1 MMRFTTNF
9 VHRSDEEEI
18 MDDLNSSGEVIDQTL
33 YELDEINR
41 KLGGNHVTIDGIKR
55 LLIKNPPLRKIT
67 IADIGC
73 GGGDIL
79 IEIAKW
85 AAKKK
90 LQVDLIGIDANP
102 NIIEFAQKNASDYP
116 QIRFEALNIF
126 SPEFRN
132 QSYDIV
138 ISSLF
143 THHFKDDDLVSLFA
157 SLKKQAKI
165 GVIINDLHRH
175 WLAYYSIKLIV
186 NVLSKSPMVQHD
198 GPVSVLRAFKKKELV
213 NILKN
218 AGVYQYS
225 IRWMWAFRFQIIF

>member
-1 MMRFTTNF
+1 MKFTTKF
-9 VHRSDEEEI
+9 SSRSDEEEI

-55 LLIKNPPLRKIT
+55 LLLKNPPFRKLAIV
-67 IADIGC
+67 DIGC

-85 AAKKK
+85 ANKRR
-90 LQVDLIGIDANP
+90 LDFELIGIDANP
-102 NIIEFAQKNASDYP
+102 NIIEFARKNASSYP
-116 QIRFEALNIF
+116 QIRFEVLNIF
-126 SPEFRN
+126 SQDFRN
-132 QSYDIV
+132 QSYDII

-143 THHFKDDDLVSLFA
+143 THHFKDEDLISLFA
-157 SLKKQAKI
+157 SLKKQTKI
-165 GVIINDLHRH
+165 GVVINDLHRH

-198 GPVSVLRAFKKKELV
+198 GPVSVLRAFKKKEIK
-213 NILKN
+213 NILKR
-218 AGVYQYS
+218 AGIHQYS

>member
-1 MMRFTTNF
+1 MIFTPNF
-9 VHRSDEEEI
+9 ASRSNEEEI

-55 LLIKNPPLRKIT
+55 LLLKNPPIRKIT

-85 AAKKK
+85 ANERK
-90 LQVDLIGIDANP
+90 LDVDLIGIDANP
-102 NIIEFAQKNASDYP
+102 NIVNFARKNASNFP
-116 QIRFEALNIF
+116 QISFEVLNIF
-126 SPEFRN
+126 SPDFRS
-132 QSYDIV
+132 QSYDII

-143 THHFKDDDLVSLFA
+143 THHFKDDDLISLFE
-157 SLKKQAKI
+157 SLKKQAKV

-213 NILKN
+213 NILRK
-218 AGVYQYS
+218 AGIYQYS
-225 IRWMWAFRFQIIF
+225 IRWMWAFRYQIIF

>member
-1 MMRFTTNF
+1 MIFTPNF
-9 VHRSDEEEI
+9 ASRSNEEEI
-18 MDDLNSSGEVIDQTL
+18 MDDLDSSGEVIDQTL

-55 LLIKNPPLRKIT
+55 LLLKNPPIRKIT

-85 AAKKK
+85 ANKRK
-90 LQVDLIGIDANP
+90 LDVELVGIDANP
-102 NIIEFAQKNASDYP
+102 NIVNFARKNASNFP
-116 QIRFEALNIF
+116 HISFEVLNIF
-126 SPEFRN
+126 SPDFRS
-132 QSYDIV
+132 QSFDII

-143 THHFKDDDLVSLFA
+143 THHFKDDDLISLFA
-157 SLKKQAKI
+157 SLKKQAI
-165 GVIINDLHRH
+165 VGVIINDLHRH

-198 GPVSVLRAFKKKELV
+198 GPVSVLRAFKKHELV
-213 NILKN
+213 NILKK
-218 AGVYQYS
+218 AGIYQYS

>member
-1 MMRFTTNF
+1 MRLMPNF
-9 VHRSDEEEI
+9 AQRSEEEEI

-41 KLGGNHVTIDGIKR
+41 KLGGNHVTIDGIER
-55 LLIKNPPLRKIT
+55 LLRKNPPLRKIT

-85 AAKKK
+85 AYKTK
-90 LQVDLIGIDANP
+90 LQVELIGIDANP
-102 NIIEFAQKNASDYP
+102 NIIEFAQKNASAYP
-116 QIRFEALNIF
+116 QISFKALNIF

-157 SLKKQAKI
+157 SLKRQAKI
-165 GVIINDLHRH
+165 GVVINDLHRH
-175 WLAYYSIKLIV
+175 WLAYYSIILIV
-186 NVLSKSPMVQHD
+186 KVLSKSPMVQHD
-198 GPVSVLRAFKKKELV
+198 GPVSVLRAFKRKELID
-213 NILKN
+213 ILKK
-218 AGVYQYS
+218 AGVFQYS
-225 IRWMWAFRFQIIF
+225 IRWMWAFRFQVIF